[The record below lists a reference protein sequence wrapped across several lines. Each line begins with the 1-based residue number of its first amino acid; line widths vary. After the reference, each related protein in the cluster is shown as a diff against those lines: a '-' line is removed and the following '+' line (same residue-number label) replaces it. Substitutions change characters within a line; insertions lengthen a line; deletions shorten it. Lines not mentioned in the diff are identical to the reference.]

1 VFFDNEWLTTLTTV
15 ETVTAKKVML
25 TAVTTLKKRVVT
37 AQPTND
43 VPVTAVTNVTTKKEG
58 VGVTNNLSI
67 KKRLF

>member
-1 VFFDNEWLTTLTTV
+1 VGYCFSDAEPTAVTT
-15 ETVTAKKVML
+15 
-25 TAVTTLKKRVVT
+25 VTTLKKRVVT